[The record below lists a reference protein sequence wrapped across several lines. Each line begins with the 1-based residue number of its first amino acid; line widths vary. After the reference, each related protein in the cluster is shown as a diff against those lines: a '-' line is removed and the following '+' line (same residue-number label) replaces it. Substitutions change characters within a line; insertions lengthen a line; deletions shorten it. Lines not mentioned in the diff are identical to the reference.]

1 MKKIMEFQH
10 RSKNLIIF
18 ETNSSVHYGHF
29 VHYMQ
34 YLYWCIDII
43 INCNNSSYKYIIVE
57 PINKSNGRYVK
68 SFLKKILDKVKN
80 IELISMDTY
89 SGIYPSTIYKK
100 YKFVPWPTLKGN
112 FNLNDNIVSCDINN
126 WFPKNK
132 SNIMRNLFFKP
143 KETSLKIGLVNRKQ
157 TKKNNRVI
165 LNSNELCDT
174 IKEKF
179 NISVDIAF
187 FEDKSFTYQTE
198 FFNDHKIIIS
208 PHGAQLCSIPFTQD
222 DSLIIECA
230 HEEWH
235 PYEYFT
241 GLSVTSN
248 KYHYMICDDHSAFP
262 AMWGDK
268 YIVPAR
274 GRSNNSRLNITVNV
288 EKVINIIDNYLKNNN
303 KLQNYNCNLV

>member
-1 MKKIMEFQH
+1 MEFRH

-18 ETNSSVHYGHF
+18 ETKPLTNYHHF

-57 PINKSNGRYVK
+57 PINKSKGRYVK

-100 YKFVPWPTLKGN
+100 YKFVPWPTRKGN
-112 FNLNDNIVSCDINN
+112 FNLNDDIISNNILN
-126 WFPKNK
+126 WFPNNK

-143 KETSLKIGLVNRKQ
+143 KETSVRIGLINRKY
-157 TKKNNRVI
+157 NRI
-165 LNSNELCDT
+165 LLNSKELCDK

-179 NISVDIAF
+179 GIPVDITL
-187 FEDKSFTYQTE
+187 FEDKSFEYQTE

-235 PYEYFT
+235 PYDYFP

-248 KYHYMICDDHSAFP
+248 KYHYMICDDHTVFP
-262 AMWGDK
+262 TWWSDK
-268 YIVPAR
+268 YINPSR

-288 EKVINIIDNYLKNNN
+288 EKVINVIDNYLRNNN
-303 KLQNYNCNLV
+303 KLPNYNCNLV

>member
-1 MKKIMEFQH
+1 MEFRH

-18 ETNSSVHYGHF
+18 ETKPLTNYHHF

-80 IELISMDTY
+80 IELISMNTY
-89 SGIYPSTIYKK
+89 SGINTSIIYKK
-100 YKFVPWPTLKGN
+100 HYFTPWPNRKGN
-112 FNLNDNIVSCDINN
+112 FNLNGDIISGNILN
-126 WFPKNK
+126 WFPNNK

-143 KETSLKIGLVNRKQ
+143 KETSVRIGLINRKY
-157 TKKNNRVI
+157 NRVI
-165 LNSNELCDT
+165 LNNKELCD
-174 IKEKF
+174 KLEKKF
-179 NISVDIAF
+179 NIPVSVTF
-187 FEDKSFTYQTE
+187 FEDKSFEYQIK

-208 PHGAQLCSIPFTQD
+208 PHGAQLCSIPFAQD
-222 DSLIIECA
+222 NSLIIECV

-241 GLSVTSN
+241 GLSMTSN
-248 KYHYMICDDHSAFP
+248 KYHYMICDDHSVFP
-262 AMWGDK
+262 KAYSDK
-268 YIVPAR
+268 YVNPLR
-274 GRSNNSRLNITVNV
+274 GRSDNSRLNVTVNV
-288 EKVINIIDNYLKNNN
+288 DKVINVIDNYLRNNN
-303 KLQNYNCNLV
+303 KLPNYNCNLV